1 MLNQEILNYVII
13 RKIGD
18 GGMGSV
24 YLAKNKSI
32 HQFVAIKMLHPQ
44 YSNNPLLRERFRNEA
59 IMLSSLNHPNIVK
72 FLNYVENDQGIFLIM
87 EYVDG
92 MTLEDHINKK
102 SGLIVEERAYPMFRQ
117 ILDAFSY
124 AHKHQIVHRDIKP
137 SNILIDRDGNI
148 KILDFGIAQI
158 LSETNDSGIKGGGT
172 ASYMSPE
179 QVHDRPL
186 DPRSDIYSLGVVFY
200 QMLTG
205 KPPYDLTALS
215 PFDIKQKVLS
225 EPLPPMRETY
235 PYVAEELQGIINK
248 AMGKEPVSRYQNC
261 NEMKKDVVRAH
272 KAIQAREGGGSSG
285 GFGEKKGPK
294 PWIII
299 LAAVLAV
306 LIAGGGVLFFLF
318 KTSDGKYYYSD
329 YVEKKG
335 VPEGVNKLS
344 DKDKEGLE
352 SFYRVEYLNGKIV
365 RISLVNSKDSVVAVS
380 DSLLALVKYPDV
392 RFKYNDK
399 GNITNKEIYNEKG
412 ELQFKL
418 SYKDDGKKATLTPEG
433 SNHPAN
439 GIFYGTPTQKEY
451 VLEYDGK
458 TGTLSEI
465 KFVDE
470 SGFPTQ
476 NNDSIA
482 AMTFTYGKNGQ
493 IERMNYVDKLGSP
506 KDNSYKFAIAE
517 FKYDDKGNFV
527 SSKSYNKNG
536 TTVTPEKSGN
546 KSNPVPAKKTK
557 ASKKKLAENTKTK
570 NTAPSS
576 KQKMVSTTNTSS
588 SDKSWM
594 KQVLNTED
602 Y

>member
-92 MTLEDHINKK
+92 MTLEDHINKRT
-102 SGLIVEERAYPMFRQ
+102 GLIVEERAYPMFRQ

-179 QVHDRPL
+179 QVHDKPL

-205 KPPYDLTALS
+205 KAPYDLAALS

-225 EPLPPMRETY
+225 EALPPMRESY
-235 PYVAEELQGIINK
+235 PYVAEELQEIINK
-248 AMGKEPVSRYQNC
+248 ATGKEPASRYQNC

-272 KAIQAREGGGSSG
+272 KAIQARERGGSG
-285 GFGEKKGPK
+285 GFGGGTGGKKGPK

-299 LAAVLAV
+299 LAAVLAL
-306 LIAGGGVLFFLF
+306 LIAGGGILFFLY
-318 KTSDGKYYYSD
+318 KTGDGTYYYAD
-329 YVEKKG
+329 YIEKNG
-335 VPEGVNKLS
+335 VPEGLVKLS
-344 DKDKEGLE
+344 DKDKEGMA
-352 SFYRVEYLNGKIV
+352 SFYRIEYLNGKIV
-365 RISLVNSKDSVVAVS
+365 RVSLVNSKDSVIGVG

-392 RFKYNDK
+392 RFKYDK
-399 GNITNKEIYNEKG
+399 DGNITNKEIYNEKG
-412 ELQFKL
+412 ELQFKVN
-418 SYKDDGKKATLTPEG
+418 YKDGGKKAGLATEG

-439 GIFYGTPTQKEY
+439 GIYYGTPTMTDY
-451 VLEYDGK
+451 VMDYDGSN
-458 TGTLSEI
+458 GTLTEI
-465 KFVDE
+465 KFVDGK
-470 SGFPTQ
+470 GFPKTD
-476 NNDSIA
+476 NDSIA
-482 AMTFTYGKNGQ
+482 GYKFTYNKNGQ
-493 IERMNYVDKLGSP
+493 VERISYVDKLGDP
-506 KDNSYKFAIAE
+506 KENGYKFAYAE
-517 FKYDDKGNFV
+517 FKYDDKGNFK
-527 SSKSYNKNG
+527 SSKSYDRKG
-536 TTVTPEKSGN
+536 TIVTPD
-546 KSNPVPAKKTK
+546 KK
-557 ASKKKLAENTKTK
+557 
-570 NTAPSS
+570 SS
-576 KQKMVSTTNTSS
+576 KSSS
-588 SDKSWM
+588 SDK
-594 KQVLNTED
+594 KGRRQKKK
-602 Y
+602 